1 MHLTQSSGR
10 DHLYIE
16 LICLLARDY
25 CIVTNIRE
33 VEETG
38 NRSPNV
44 KINFYLFLP
53 GAVLIHWTAIT

>member
-1 MHLTQSSGR
+1 M
-10 DHLYIE
+10 
-16 LICLLARDY
+16 LARDY

-38 NRSPNV
+38 SRSPNV

-53 GAVLIHWTAIT
+53 GAVLIHWTAITKITDILPEK